1 MKTISITDDIIR
13 LQVWDTAG
21 QERFRSITRSY
32 YRNSHGCL
40 AMFDLS
46 NRNSFLQIEEMLAEF
61 KNSGLAEYSD
71 NIVLVGGKSD
81 IDFSHETRTDAVQM
95 ANKYKIPYF
104 EVSSKDNLGVSELFY
119 EITYNALTER
129 KRVQKEEAPLSTLS
143 K

>member
-1 MKTISITDDIIR
+1 
-13 LQVWDTAG
+13 
-21 QERFRSITRSY
+21 
-32 YRNSHGCL
+32 
-40 AMFDLS
+40 
-46 NRNSFLQIEEMLAEF
+46 MLAEF